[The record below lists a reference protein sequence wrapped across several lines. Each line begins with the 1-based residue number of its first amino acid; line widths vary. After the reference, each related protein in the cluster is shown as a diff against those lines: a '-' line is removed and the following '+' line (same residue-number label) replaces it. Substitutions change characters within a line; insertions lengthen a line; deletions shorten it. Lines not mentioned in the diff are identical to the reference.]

1 MHQTNSILNTYLPT
15 GAEASLALKA
25 SRKLSHTVAL
35 SSEKVTLRVMGEKDV
50 EEVVDIPAAAYR
62 FFLEILV
69 RMAEGMPVRL
79 MPLHAEL
86 TTQEAAD
93 LINVSRPFLVAL
105 LEKGEIQFRR
115 VGTHRRVLVKDLIAY
130 KAKEDENRKN
140 ALKDLSEYQ
149 ESLGLDD

>member
-1 MHQTNSILNTYLPT
+1 MHHANSILNTYLPN

-25 SRKLSHTVAL
+25 SRKLSHAVAMASDKVAL
-35 SSEKVTLRVMGEKDV
+35 RVVSAQNAD
-50 EEVVDIPAAAYR
+50 EVVEIPSAAYR

-93 LINVSRPFLVAL
+93 LINVSRPFLVGL
-105 LEKGEIQFRR
+105 LEKGDIPFRR
-115 VGTHRRVLVKDLIAY
+115 VGTHRRVLVKDLLAY
-130 KAKEDENRKN
+130 KAAEDDRRKES
-140 ALKDLSEYQ
+140 LKELAGYQ
-149 ESLGLDD
+149 EDLGMED